1 MDIDPERLKMENR
14 HDLHRDGGSPLP
26 SPNTGD
32 TSHTY
37 AGASTWTTEQWV
49 EHGRAWRA
57 LGWAPSSV
65 SWAAILIGMRGD
77 TCSAYSTSGLLRP
90 DGTVYSDY
98 FVEWV
103 PDMRDPGTLGHALAL
118 VREVWGSSS
127 ISVRWCESMG
137 EWCCEDDVENGWRF
151 WRASEAEA
159 LLAAREAAP

>member
-98 FVEWV
+98 WVEWV
-103 PDMRDPGTLGHALAL
+103 PDMRDPGTRGHALAL
-118 VREVWGSSS
+118 VREAWGDEFAQAIHDGS
-127 ISVRWCESMG
+127 
-137 EWCCEDDVENGWRF
+137 GWRLVGALEYHGLYGF
-151 WRASEAEA
+151 PSEAEA